1 MAELVDPMFRDDRR
15 EESKVDKVVSYVLTM
30 VRDGRIAKGDRLPPE
45 RTLAEELK
53 MSRAVVREAL
63 SALQISGYVERR
75 AGDGT
80 FLAVSPEELETTSSS
95 HVPVSM
101 SLVDALELRMDLEIA
116 AVVLACRRA
125 RPSDILRMEAIIVA
139 MREYVDDE
147 NYEGYLDASMDLH
160 LSIGRAAHSAP
171 LQMSQSRNTEKAR
184 CDQWLLA
191 ERYTPKIAERSI
203 AEHEAIVEGIRQ
215 RDVVAAT
222 NAVWQHY
229 NEYPTIAGEDPD
241 SE

>member
-1 MAELVDPMFRDDRR
+1 MAELSDPLFRDDRR
-15 EESKVDKVVSYVLTM
+15 EESKVDKVVSYVLAM
-30 VRDGRIAKGDRLPPE
+30 VRDGRLKKGDRLPPE

-53 MSRAVVREAL
+53 MSRAVIREAL

-75 AGDGT
+75 PGDGT
-80 FLAVSPEELETTSSS
+80 FLSVSEEELETTSSS
-95 HVPVSM
+95 RVPVSM

-125 RPSDILRMEAIIVA
+125 RPSDVLRMEAIIIA
-139 MREYVDDE
+139 MREYLDEE

-160 LSIGRAAHSAP
+160 LSIGRASHSAP
-171 LQMSQSRNTEKAR
+171 LQISQSRNTEKAR

-191 ERYTPKIAERSI
+191 ERYNPKIAERSI

-215 RDVVAAT
+215 RDVNAAT
-222 NAVWQHY
+222 DAVWQHY
-229 NEYPTIAGEDPD
+229 NEYPTVVNEEQEAE
-241 SE
+241 